1 MAGKPV
7 GHIRVRVSPDTTK
20 FNKTL
25 QARMKRW
32 EAHYRKNPVMV
43 QVDADVNERSFYQAR
58 KRIKELLSGA
68 DTRVTIEAVVNKS
81 DLARVRREMKNAVKN
96 VSPTLRLDPAQVAK
110 FSAQVK
116 ALSKTLPSGVSV
128 PVRARPDVASIA
140 ATRRTVEAGI
150 GRGTIWRNVGAMWL
164 PGTFD
169 GLKNAFFRQFPY
181 MKMWVWPEIDTDVLK
196 AGAAKAKQSLS
207 KYFADVKFVYN
218 VDSRHG
224 VSQAR
229 KAFNA
234 AKMTV
239 RAVLDQPGLVRDLHR
254 VNKDVFSVAQALI
267 RVGLD
272 SKSLAVVRAALAGFR
287 AKTVTLGVKLAE
299 GAVGKAKAGLALLEK
314 PLVAVVRPVLDK
326 GAVAKAFLA
335 ERLEPLHAKIQPVLD
350 KGAMAKAYLGLR
362 LEPFR
367 AKIEPVLDK
376 SAMVVVRAQMGR
388 LWSAIRFKVRPHLDR
403 TAMRVTQSKIALA
416 LKATLGKKAMIRLG
430 ADTKRATASLWRFYT
445 SSGLRKLRRYNIQL
459 GITGTMV
466 ALRQL
471 RSIVGATSKLT
482 AVFSTFGMGAAS
494 VLKIIGS
501 IKNAIVSMGPA
512 LGAVGGVAASFGA
525 GFLIAGVALKNA
537 KTELASLQGPLN
549 TVKAQINAAF
559 WGEARVPVL
568 ENAQALLTGLG
579 PQIEGVAGAMG
590 RLTAGLA
597 QGAGKSMG
605 EFNTLLDNTRA
616 GFDILA
622 GTGERFVETLMRI
635 VGAGS
640 AFFPQFAAWLDEL
653 SVKFE
658 SYIQKVSEGPGGLQ
672 GWIQG
677 GIDAALLFGSTIK
690 NLFGLLN
697 DVSSLAAGAGSGM
710 AGFNESLIS
719 IRETIATPEMQAGL
733 TAMFSGAA
741 EGSRAMV
748 SGITEIISK
757 LGEFGPQVGAIM
769 ANVGTAFGTVG
780 HLLANA
786 FGNEAVMG
794 ALENLSSTF
803 VVLVG
808 ALSPVVE
815 KLVTGFAPI
824 LDKITGLIDQLM
836 PSISDVLDVLAD
848 LALVSFD
855 AIADLAA
862 IILPPLLDVI
872 NAILPQIMDMTT
884 TLLPPLIGLI
894 QQIMPI
900 LAEIVQVILQHLID
914 LYTPLIEPMSNLIQA
929 ILPPILEL
937 ILALLPPLA
946 QLIQAFMPVLVSVI
960 EALIPVLEVIVNVIG
975 AVLPPIITFI
985 SSLIQALV
993 PIIQGVI
1000 DVFMAIA
1007 SAAVDVWNGIKS
1019 AVSTAINAVSATIK
1033 AVTSTIS
1040 SVWNAAWNG
1049 IKSFVSSTW
1058 EGIKSIFSTAAG
1070 WARTTFNKIGNAISA
1085 PFRAAFNG
1093 IRSLWNSTIG
1103 KLSWTVPDWVPI
1115 IGGSSISAPKLAE
1128 GGITTGPVMA
1138 MIGEKPRYSGGHVQ
1152 EAVIP
1157 LPQIEPYLATAL
1169 GSVLSDRA
1177 PFGGGGVVVQHLSVG
1192 LTGADVRDV
1201 RSLAEFVD
1209 MLNVE
1214 SRMRNGVRG

>member
-7 GHIRVRVSPDTTK
+7 GHIRVRVSPDTSE
-20 FNKTL
+20 FNETL
-25 QARMKRW
+25 KARMKRW
-32 EAHYRKNPVMV
+32 EAHYRKNPVMI

-68 DTRVTIEAVVNKS
+68 DTRVKIEAVVNKS

-96 VSPTLRLDPAQVAK
+96 VSPTLQLDPAQVAK

-116 ALSKTLPSGVSV
+116 ALSKTLPSGVSI
-128 PVRARPDVASIA
+128 PVKAYPDVASIA
-140 ATRRTVEAGI
+140 ATRRAVETGV
-150 GRGTIWRNVGAMWL
+150 GRGTIWRNVGAIWL

-169 GLKNAFFRQFPY
+169 GLKNTFFKQFPY
-181 MKMWVWPEIDTDVLK
+181 LKMWVWPEIDTDVLK

-207 KYFADVKFVYN
+207 RFFADVKFVYN

-272 SKSLAVVRAALAGFR
+272 SKSLAVVRATLAGFG
-287 AKTVTLGVKLAE
+287 AKTVTLGVNLAE
-299 GAVGKAKAGLALLEK
+299 GAVGKAKAGLAALAK
-314 PLVAVVRPVLDK
+314 PLAPAVRPVLDK
-326 GAVAKAFLA
+326 SAVAKAFLA
-335 ERLEPLHAKIQPVLD
+335 V
-350 KGAMAKAYLGLR
+350 R

-376 SAMVVVRAQMGR
+376 GAMAVVRTEMGR
-388 LWSAIRFKVRPHLDR
+388 FGSAIRFKVRPHLDR
-403 TAMRVTQSKIALA
+403 AAMKVTQSKIALA
-416 LKATLGKKAMIRLG
+416 LKATLGKKALIRLG
-430 ADTKRATASLWRFYT
+430 VDTKQATASLWRFYN
-445 SSGLRKLRRYNIQL
+445 SAGLRKLRRYNIQL

-466 ALRQL
+466 AIRQL

-482 AVFSTFGMGAAS
+482 AVFATFGMGAAS
-494 VLKIIGS
+494 ALKMIGS
-501 IKNAIVSMGPA
+501 IQNAIKAMGPA
-512 LGAVGGVAASFGA
+512 LGAVAGVAASFGA

-549 TVKAQINAAF
+549 TVKEQINAAF

-579 PQIEGVAGAMG
+579 PQIESVAGAMG
-590 RLTAGLA
+590 RLTAGIA
-597 QGAGKSMG
+597 QGAGKSMA
-605 EFNTLLDNTRA
+605 EFSATLENARA

-640 AFFPQFAAWLDEL
+640 SFFPQFAAWLDEL
-653 SVKFE
+653 SVKFDA
-658 SYIQKVSEGPGGLQ
+658 YIQKVSEGPGGLQ

-677 GIDAALLFGSTIK
+677 GIDAALLFGSTLK
-690 NLFGLLN
+690 NLFGLLS
-697 DVSSLAAGAGSGM
+697 DVSGLAAGAGSGM

-719 IRETIATPEMQAGL
+719 IRETIATPEVQAGL

-748 SGITEIISK
+748 GGITEIISK

-769 ANVGTAFGTVG
+769 ANVGTAFGTVA

-786 FGNEAVMG
+786 LGNEAVMG

-836 PSISDVLDVLAD
+836 PSISDVLDVLVD

-855 AIADLAA
+855 TIADLAA

-872 NAILPQIMDMTT
+872 NAILPQIMDMVT

-900 LAEIVQVILQHLID
+900 LAEIVQVILQHVID
-914 LYTPLIEPMSNLIQA
+914 LYTPLIEPLSNLIQA

-937 ILALLPPLA
+937 ILALLPPLS

-975 AVLPPIITFI
+975 AVLPPIVTFL
-985 SSLIQALV
+985 SSLIQAIV
-993 PIIQGVI
+993 PIVQGVI
-1000 DVFMAIA
+1000 NVFMAIA

-1033 AVTSTIS
+1033 SVTSTIS

-1058 EGIKSIFSTAAG
+1058 EGIKSVFSTAAG
-1070 WARTTFNKIGNAISA
+1070 WARTTFNKIGDAITA

-1103 KLSWTVPDWVPI
+1103 KLSWTVPDWVPL

-1138 MIGEKPRYSGGHVQ
+1138 MIGEKPRYSGGHVP

-1169 GSVLSDRA
+1169 GSVLRDRA
-1177 PFGGGGVVVQHLSVG
+1177 PFNSGGGVVVQHLSVG